1 MFSVANWRKASQTP
15 PVKAASLSAAAAK
28 VATAACATGGGF
40 RIEVGGGGGAVEIY
54 PYALDKRKGYY
65 SYY

>member
-28 VATAACATGGGF
+28 VATAACATGGDRG
-40 RIEVGGGGGAVEIY
+40 VEIY
-54 PYALDKRKGYY
+54 PYALDKRKGHY
-65 SYY
+65 SYYPP